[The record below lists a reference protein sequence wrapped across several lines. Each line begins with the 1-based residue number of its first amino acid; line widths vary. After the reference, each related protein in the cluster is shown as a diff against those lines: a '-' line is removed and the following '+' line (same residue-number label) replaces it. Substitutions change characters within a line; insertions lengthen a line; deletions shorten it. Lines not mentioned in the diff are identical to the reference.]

1 MSKYL
6 LMIRVWSYFE
16 SRPHRPVVF
25 SNADIII
32 KIYKIRSI
40 LLCYCDVIITRMCFS
55 STPKL
60 CVIRDENLIQALFT
74 KHLEVRI
81 CKYRV
86 LRHQQYL
93 LYVLIFTRLVLWYK
107 SALTPWFLFF
117 LLSFW
122 IIIDWEI
129 IRAIFVPTYSF
140 TLISHINIKPV
151 IPIWKTFF
159 ISRPITIIDR
169 ENVVFFEF
177 MRESSFLN
185 QF

>member
-6 LMIRVWSYFE
+6 LMIRLWSYFE

-60 CVIRDENLIQALFT
+60 CVIRDENLMQALFT

-81 CKYRV
+81 CKYRACSV
-86 LRHQQYL
+86 INNISYM
-93 LYVLIFTRLVLWYK
+93 LWY
-107 SALTPWFLFF
+107 
-117 LLSFW
+117 LLSFYDDINRHW
-122 IIIDWEI
+122 HPGFILSLKFLDNHWLVLS
-129 IRAIFVPTYSF
+129 RGL
-140 TLISHINIKPV
+140 LI
-151 IPIWKTFF
+151 
-159 ISRPITIIDR
+159 
-169 ENVVFFEF
+169 
-177 MRESSFLN
+177 
-185 QF
+185 

>member
-60 CVIRDENLIQALFT
+60 CVIRDENLMQALFI
-74 KHLEVRI
+74 KHIVVRI
-81 CKYRV
+81 CKCRACNAISRCYSGCINIF
-86 LRHQQYL
+86 QSSTIS
-93 LYVLIFTRLVLWYK
+93 LICVIFSLLVLWYK
-107 SALTPWFLFF
+107 STLTPWF
-117 LLSFW
+117 
-122 IIIDWEI
+122 
-129 IRAIFVPTYSF
+129 YSF
-140 TLISHINIKPV
+140 S
-151 IPIWKTFF
+151 
-159 ISRPITIIDR
+159 
-169 ENVVFFEF
+169 
-177 MRESSFLN
+177 
-185 QF
+185 